1 MPRGAPTDQGS
12 VDRGP
17 RLRRLTVLVAAGGA
31 LVAAALALPT
41 PTASSAG
48 APVVAGARA
57 VAPSPTI
64 ATTVPAPEPPPEPA
78 AVAVAAAVV
87 DRSVAAAP
95 APACRAAVLVHGGGY
110 FFGDAGALEVTWAE
124 PLRRAGVRVW
134 NVDYP
139 MLPDMPDVVYD
150 PADPWYPRADITS
163 TPAAL
168 RLVHDRATDAVAPA
182 VEAALASGC
191 RVTLLG
197 ISAGGS
203 IVADLAHRY
212 PAVDEAVLVAGATL
226 TPDRVGGAP
235 LRIFYGT
242 ADAVVLPEASVE
254 TCDAWVAAGSRCAVE
269 ALAGEEHV
277 APALTDAALRYLL
290 GGG

>member
-1 MPRGAPTDQGS
+1 ME
-12 VDRGP
+12 RGP
-17 RLRRLTVLVAAGGA
+17 RTRRLALLIAAGGT
-31 LVAAALALPT
+31 LVAAALALPA
-41 PTASSAG
+41 PTASSART
-48 APVVAGARA
+48 PVVAPARIF
-57 VAPSPTI
+57 APSPTI
-64 ATTVPAPEPPPEPA
+64 GTAPAPSAVPAVSPVVEALSTPEPAPE
-78 AVAVAAAVV
+78 
-87 DRSVAAAP
+87 R
-95 APACRAAVLVHGGGY
+95 CRAAVLVHGGGY
-110 FFGDAGALEVTWAE
+110 FFGDAGALEVSWAE
-124 PLRRAGVRVW
+124 PLRRAGLRVW

-150 PADPWYPRADITS
+150 PTEPWYPRPDITS

-168 RLVHDRATDAVAPA
+168 RTVHDRATDAVAPA
-182 VEAALASGC
+182 VEEALASGC

-203 IVADLAHRY
+203 IVADLAFRY
-212 PAVDEAVLVAGATL
+212 PQVDEAVLVAGATL

-254 TCDAWVAAGSRCAVE
+254 TCAAWVAAGSRCAIE

-277 APALTDAALRYLL
+277 APALTDAALRYVV
-290 GGG
+290 GA